1 MKNLSQDV
9 YSFGQKLNL
18 WTPKYVAALSAFIS
32 FIVYEIPVFTSF
44 QCPDGHFSDGALF
57 SSTYLTVHGVV
68 LHKASHV
75 NILISCASPYEF

>member
-1 MKNLSQDV
+1 MEGTSHAYFMVVSQHLLCDLKIDMKNLSQDV

-32 FIVYEIPVFTSF
+32 FIVYETPVFTSF

-57 SSTYLTVHGVV
+57 
-68 LHKASHV
+68 
-75 NILISCASPYEF
+75 